1 MHITIV
7 NVNESYVKVH
17 CDESVAWELR
27 DAFSFRPP
35 GFQFVPSYKQKLWDG
50 YLRLFNPLNRQIYR
64 GLVPQVIEWIEDH
77 GYTFEY
83 QGEDLD
89 TSFSI
94 QEANDFVEK
103 LNPKHLPRDYQMDA
117 FVHAIRS
124 KRRIVL
130 SPTGSGK
137 SLLLY
142 LVCNYLLKQGKRGLL
157 IVPRSALVEQMY
169 SDFEDYSTKYGKDM
183 GKYCHRVYSGKDKD
197 TDKPIVI
204 STWQSLYK
212 MPKEYFAK
220 FDYVI
225 CDEVHQ
231 AQAKSLTDIV
241 GKCTNAN

>member
-1 MHITIV
+1 MTHLIIT
-7 NVNESYVKVH
+7 NADESYIKVH

-35 GFQFVPSYKQKLWDG
+35 GFQFVPSYRQKLWDG

-64 GLVPQVIEWIEDH
+64 GLAPQVIKWATDR
-77 GYTFEY
+77 GYTYEY
-83 QGEDLD
+83 ADEDYD
-89 TSFSI
+89 TSFSVE
-94 QEANDFVEK
+94 EANEYIEK
-103 LNPKHLPRDYQMDA
+103 LNPKHMPRDYQVNS

-142 LVCNYLLKQGKRGLL
+142 MVSMYLLTKGKRGLI
-157 IVPRSALVEQMY
+157 IVPRSALVEQLY
-169 SDFEDYSTKYGKDM
+169 SDFEDYSVKNGKDM
-183 GKYCHRVYSGKDKD
+183 SKYCHRVYSGKDKV
-197 TDKPIVI
+197 TDKPVCI

-212 MPKEYFAK
+212 MPKEYFQQ

-225 CDEVHQ
+225 CD
-231 AQAKSLTDIV
+231 
-241 GKCTNAN
+241 